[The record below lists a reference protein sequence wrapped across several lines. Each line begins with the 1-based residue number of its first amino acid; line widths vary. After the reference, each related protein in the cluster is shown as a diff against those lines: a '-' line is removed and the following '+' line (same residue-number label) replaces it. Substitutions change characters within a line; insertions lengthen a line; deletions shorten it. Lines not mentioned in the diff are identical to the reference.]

1 MKAYMQRMR
10 KSYSALVPRTS
21 KFTYTISHE
30 YDLEYGTD
38 ILEIQADAVE
48 KGSRIVLL
56 DDLLATGGTMNATEK
71 LFEKVG
77 ADVVGSACII
87 ELTFLKGREILS
99 HPFASL
105 VTYDQ

>member
-1 MKAYMQRMR
+1 MKAYMQHMR

-38 ILEIQADAVE
+38 ILEIQADAVR
-48 KGSRIVLL
+48 KGSRVALL
-56 DDLLATGGTMNATEK
+56 DDLLATGGTMNGAAK
-71 LFEKVG
+71 LFEKVD

-87 ELTFLKGREILS
+87 ELTFLRGREMLS
-99 HPFASL
+99 HPFSSL